1 MSIEKPILKLYNTDF
16 TLVALIDDYQQA
28 QIEHNLYSAGAFS
41 ISINYNIPNAKL
53 FERGL
58 FLQFGNN
65 ARDFC
70 VIQSVENSIGS
81 SGKGSEYI
89 TVSGYDCRYLFKRRI
104 IKNLNSNDTWSMT
117 AKGELCIRSLVA
129 DQCGVNAEEKRKL
142 PITNIIPNDADALG
156 GTYSVSEAYSNLYD
170 TLVTIATQSEIGWAV
185 EFNGSSLNLVVY
197 QGENKSNNVFFS
209 TDFESLANGKY
220 KDSNDSYSNSVYIG
234 GKGTGSERDIYE
246 GEVDEPEGLERFESY
261 DNQSS
266 MTTEEEYEEKA
277 RSILSQYGQTITVSG
292 AGLAKCPYVFREQ
305 YDIGDIIK
313 LSFSGKSAN
322 TQILSVSES
331 WAKGSYSLS
340 FNFGKPVNTLSD
352 QLSII
357 LRKIQDA
364 SNKSSSATSVKWY
377 TLPDDTEQD
386 ISDVTFDTLGF
397 TGEIASGGSTFTL
410 GFNSEG
416 VGCKTYIIYIK
427 NLTGSDELTL
437 TTGTD
442 GAENITFNQGTYIA
456 AVTVDTEGNVIA
468 QSVTEA
474 THAQNAD
481 RASKDSAGNVIT
493 TTYATKTEVPTNNN
507 QLTNGAGYI
516 TSSGSITGNAATAN
530 NADMVDGYHAS
541 ESAQA
546 HTVGARDAS
555 GFFNAVIFHDT
566 WGEENINSYS
576 SPKIMFKG
584 NNDGYIRN
592 TDPSNVKVG
601 AATTADWA
609 TNQAFYGQT
618 IDCSSLDQNTWYP
631 CVLNL
636 DITLP
641 TQIYCCTA
649 LDNRS
654 HPSWATHPNGF
665 TSILH
670 FDALAGGWGAAGG
683 LEICLYDDQRF
694 YTGGAPVGYTFS
706 NDSSWFIFYLRGGGV
721 YNLANNRGQLF
732 TLYSSGVTD
741 ADGTVYSPRTT
752 RPTDIVRAYVIA
764 NLNGNAD
771 SADKIR
777 TSAPSSP
784 SAGDIWIS

>member
-58 FLQFGNN
+58 FIQFGNN
-65 ARDFC
+65 ARNFC

-142 PITNIIPNDADALG
+142 PITNIIPSENSAIG
-156 GTYSVSEAYSNLYD
+156 STYSVSEAYSNLYD

-197 QGENKSNNVFFS
+197 QGENKSSNVFFS
-209 TDFESLANGKY
+209 TDFESLANGNY

-261 DNQSS
+261 DDQSS

-305 YDIGDIIK
+305 YDIGDVIK

-352 QLSII
+352 QLNIM

-364 SNKSSSATSVKWY
+364 SNKSSATTSVKWY

-386 ISDVTFDTLGF
+386 SGDVTFDTLGF
-397 TGEIASGGSTFTL
+397 TGTMTA
-410 GFNSEG
+410 NSKFKLYLDDE
-416 VGCKTYIIYIK
+416 KTGAKSYNIYAK
-427 NLTGSDELTL
+427 NLTGNYNLTL
-437 TTGTD
+437 TTGRSGKTNVVLK
-442 GAENITFNQGTYIA
+442 GGVNITSRILIDEEGNIINQGMTSTSVVESGNNQP
-456 AVTVDTEGNVIA
+456 VTSNGVADAI
-468 QSVTEA
+468 STEA
-474 THAQNAD
+474 TA
-481 RASKDSAGNVIT
+481 RDSAIASAIAYRLKVFS
-493 TTYATKTEVPTNNN
+493 V
-507 QLTNGAGYI
+507 
-516 TSSGSITGNAATAN
+516 TG
-530 NADMVDGYHAS
+530 
-541 ESAQA
+541 
-546 HTVGARDAS
+546 
-555 GFFNAVIFHDT
+555 
-566 WGEENINSYS
+566 
-576 SPKIMFKG
+576 
-584 NNDGYIRN
+584 
-592 TDPSNVKVG
+592 
-601 AATTADWA
+601 
-609 TNQAFYGQT
+609 
-618 IDCSSLDQNTWYP
+618 L
-631 CVLNL
+631 
-636 DITLP
+636 
-641 TQIYCCTA
+641 QI
-649 LDNRS
+649 
-654 HPSWATHPNGF
+654 
-665 TSILH
+665 
-670 FDALAGGWGAAGG
+670 
-683 LEICLYDDQRF
+683 
-694 YTGGAPVGYTFS
+694 
-706 NDSSWFIFYLRGGGV
+706 
-721 YNLANNRGQLF
+721 
-732 TLYSSGVTD
+732 SSGVTSQ
-741 ADGTVYSPRTT
+741 ADVNFFNS
-752 RPTDIVRAYVIA
+752 IA
-764 NLNGNAD
+764 NQFGSCITFYPYQWTSNCRVSCYEGNTEVVSFDTNGQAIILVSGICRPNSWD
-771 SADKIR
+771 CLTYIVIGGMNQSASGILR
-777 TSAPSSP
+777 LITGVMSYNGGTSLSRHCRAF
-784 SAGDIWIS
+784 

>member
-41 ISINYNIPNAKL
+41 VSINYNIPNAKL
-53 FERGL
+53 FKRGL

-142 PITNIIPNDADALG
+142 PITNIIPDENSAIG
-156 GTYSVSEAYSNLYD
+156 STYSVSEAYSNLYGI
-170 TLVTIATQSEIGWAV
+170 LVTIATQSEIGWAV

-246 GEVDEPEGLERFESY
+246 GEVDEPEGLDRFESY

-292 AGLAKCPYVFREQ
+292 AGLAKCPYVFRKQ
-305 YDIGDIIK
+305 YNIGDVIK

-352 QLSII
+352 QLNIM

-364 SNKSSSATSVKWY
+364 SNKSSAATSVKWY
-377 TLPDDTEQD
+377 TLPDDTKQD

-442 GAENITFNQGTYIA
+442 GAENVTFNQGTYIA
-456 AVTVDTEGNVIA
+456 TITIDTEGNVIA

-474 THAQNAD
+474 THAITADTATNAVNAD
-481 RASKDSAGNVIT
+481 TATNAENSNTLEGESLETVYKMSNAGGVCSTAIDT
-493 TTYATKTEVPTNNN
+493 AAKTV
-507 QLTNGAGYI
+507 
-516 TSSGSITGNAATAN
+516 SIPGFTLYTGVRVSVLFSNRNTAN
-530 NADMVDGYHAS
+530 NPTLNVNSTGAIEIRTARANGLVALPRKNAKWRNNSSAFYEMWQAYTILNLIYNGTYWVVEGNPVLESYHSTTNSYVVYADGTIEQWGTFTYS
-541 ESAQA
+541 
-546 HTVGARDAS
+546 TTARDFLVPFTQKPS
-555 GFFNAVIFHDT
+555 MTCIFN
-566 WGEENINSYS
+566 
-576 SPKIMFKG
+576 
-584 NNDGYIRN
+584 
-592 TDPSNVKVG
+592 SN
-601 AATTADWA
+601 
-609 TNQAFYGQT
+609 
-618 IDCSSLDQNTWYP
+618 
-631 CVLNL
+631 
-636 DITLP
+636 
-641 TQIYCCTA
+641 
-649 LDNRS
+649 
-654 HPSWATHPNGF
+654 
-665 TSILH
+665 
-670 FDALAGGWGAAGG
+670 
-683 LEICLYDDQRF
+683 
-694 YTGGAPVGYTFS
+694 
-706 NDSSWFIFYLRGGGV
+706 
-721 YNLANNRGQLF
+721 
-732 TLYSSGVTD
+732 SSGVPQ
-741 ADGTVYSPRTT
+741 YREFPRPISATQWNQL
-752 RPTDIVRAYVIA
+752 Y
-764 NLNGNAD
+764 GNA
-771 SADKIR
+771 SVSNGTWYAV
-777 TSAPSSP
+777 
-784 SAGDIWIS
+784 GY

>member
-16 TLVALIDDYQQA
+16 KLVAMIDDYEQA
-28 QIEHNLYSAGAFS
+28 QIEHNLYSAGTFS

-58 FLQFGNN
+58 FIQFGNN

-70 VIQSVENSIGS
+70 VIQSVENSISS

-142 PITNIIPNDADALG
+142 PITNIMPNETNAIG
-156 GTYSVSEAYSNLYD
+156 STYSVSEAYSNLYD

-185 EFNGSSLNLVVY
+185 EFNGTSLNLVVY

-246 GEVDEPEGLERFESY
+246 GEVDNPAGLDRYESF

-305 YDIGDIIK
+305 YDIGDVIK

-331 WAKGSYSLS
+331 WMKGSYSLN
-340 FNFGKPVNTLSD
+340 FNFGKPINTLSD
-352 QLSII
+352 QLNII

-364 SNKSSSATSVKWY
+364 SNKSSATTSVKWY
-377 TLPDDTEQD
+377 TLPTDTEQN

-427 NLTGSDELTL
+427 NLTGSDKLTL
-437 TTGTD
+437 TTGID
-442 GAENITFNQGTYIA
+442 GAKNVTFNQGTNIA
-456 AVTVDTEGNVIA
+456 TVIVDTEGNVIA
-468 QSVTEA
+468 
-474 THAQNAD
+474 
-481 RASKDSAGNVIT
+481 
-493 TTYATKTEVPTNNN
+493 
-507 QLTNGAGYI
+507 
-516 TSSGSITGNAATAN
+516 
-530 NADMVDGYHAS
+530 
-541 ESAQA
+541 
-546 HTVGARDAS
+546 
-555 GFFNAVIFHDT
+555 
-566 WGEENINSYS
+566 
-576 SPKIMFKG
+576 
-584 NNDGYIRN
+584 
-592 TDPSNVKVG
+592 
-601 AATTADWA
+601 
-609 TNQAFYGQT
+609 
-618 IDCSSLDQNTWYP
+618 
-631 CVLNL
+631 
-636 DITLP
+636 
-641 TQIYCCTA
+641 
-649 LDNRS
+649 
-654 HPSWATHPNGF
+654 
-665 TSILH
+665 
-670 FDALAGGWGAAGG
+670 
-683 LEICLYDDQRF
+683 
-694 YTGGAPVGYTFS
+694 
-706 NDSSWFIFYLRGGGV
+706 
-721 YNLANNRGQLF
+721 
-732 TLYSSGVTD
+732 
-741 ADGTVYSPRTT
+741 
-752 RPTDIVRAYVIA
+752 
-764 NLNGNAD
+764 
-771 SADKIR
+771 
-777 TSAPSSP
+777 
-784 SAGDIWIS
+784 